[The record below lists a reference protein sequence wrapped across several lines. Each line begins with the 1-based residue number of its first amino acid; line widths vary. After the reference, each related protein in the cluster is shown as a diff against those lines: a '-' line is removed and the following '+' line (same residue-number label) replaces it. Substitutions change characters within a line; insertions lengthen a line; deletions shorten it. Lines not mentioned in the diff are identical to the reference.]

1 LNIINLAREI
11 IPDIALR
18 TTFISGFPGETEE
31 NFQELLDFVEKTRF
45 DRVGVFEYSHEEGTS
60 AFSYVDDVPAK
71 VKKHRAQLLM
81 ELQREISLEK
91 NQNKIGK
98 EFEVILDSADENYYY
113 GRTQYDSP
121 EVDNEVLIENI
132 NEIAIGS
139 IVKCRIIDADDYDLQ
154 AVVIDN

>member
-1 LNIINLAREI
+1 M
-11 IPDIALR
+11 
-18 TTFISGFPGETEE
+18 
-31 NFQELLDFVEKTRF
+31 KF

-91 NQNKIGK
+91 NQDKVGK
-98 EFEVILDSADENYYY
+98 EFEVIIDSADKDYYY

-121 EVDNEVLIENI
+121 EVDNEVLIEKATHL
-132 NEIAIGS
+132 EIGS
-139 IVKCRIIDADDYDLQ
+139 IARCKITEAQDYDLFG
-154 AVVIDN
+154 AVFE